1 MAAPQVSQFYAHL
14 IGTSRSKKTGL
25 HRALP
30 STWGSNASIVA
41 VETLGRVRE
50 FEAGGALDG
59 DKCTVYCRQHSH
71 SLVHLNVSGSGC
83 VGARTL
89 SHARPFSR
97 LLTWAR

>member
-1 MAAPQVSQFYAHL
+1 VSQFYAHL
-14 IGTSRSKKTGL
+14 IGFSCSKKRGP

-41 VETLGRVRE
+41 VETFSRVRE

-59 DKCTVYCRQHSH
+59 DKYTVYGRQHSH
-71 SLVHLNVSGSGC
+71 SLVHLNVSRSGC
-83 VGARTL
+83 VGVGTL
-89 SHARPFSR
+89 SHARPFSC